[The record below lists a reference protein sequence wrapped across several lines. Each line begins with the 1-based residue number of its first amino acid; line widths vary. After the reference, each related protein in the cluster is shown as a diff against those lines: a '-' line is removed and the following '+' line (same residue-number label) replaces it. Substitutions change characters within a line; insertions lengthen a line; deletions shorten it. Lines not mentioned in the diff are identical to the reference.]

1 MNIVVNQIKKDNKI
15 WLELTKAKATWN
27 LLLYKSHYVYLKGK
41 KPTPPTVLN
50 VENSKLAISNGYTI
64 PHDVRYFM
72 FLKSKY

>member
-1 MNIVVNQIKKDNKI
+1 MFIYFEGHLFIYF
-15 WLELTKAKATWN
+15 E
-27 LLLYKSHYVYLKGK
+27 GK

>member
-1 MNIVVNQIKKDNKI
+1 MFVLFIYLNQIYF
-15 WLELTKAKATWN
+15 A
-27 LLLYKSHYVYLKGK
+27 
-41 KPTPPTVLN
+41 TPPTVLN

>member
-1 MNIVVNQIKKDNKI
+1 MFIYSMAN
-15 WLELTKAKATWN
+15 E
-27 LLLYKSHYVYLKGK
+27 GK